1 METFIR
7 PAASALGHLYSTML
21 VNSQTIWL
29 EGPSGN
35 GFTVSFKNLVIAFY
49 CKEQP
54 IGWKVVENFSRT
66 LLALTQE
73 GWTGCYRL
81 MLSHAESGVTVEV
94 SLRLVEEGY
103 VD

>member
-1 METFIR
+1 M
-7 PAASALGHLYSTML
+7 
-21 VNSQTIWL
+21 
-29 EGPSGN
+29 
-35 GFTVSFKNLVIAFY
+35 FY